1 MTFTT
6 FCRLLSQAVIHSRQP
21 VALNWARNSFGL
33 VLTVFLRK
41 ICILGIAE
49 YFLIVLFQ
57 ISEIKKD
64 EIRFKKYIFLLD
76 MFLIVGGEGSSNRN
90 ASRDESVEAGDKSVE
105 AGDESIEAGEKTPQ
119 SCYNTYSYSAYDQT
133 WTMFNYVPCFYRCKF
148 RFGRWSVNFK
158 RELSMLH
165 SNSMQGIYYHCYSI
179 LENSAL
185 VMHFVCQWVVKLPKQ
200 LHTCIFVY
208 VINCSRPNHLIT
220 VIRFGLTVI
229 DIIPLYLQTNDNE
242 H

>member
-33 VLTVFLRK
+33 VLTVFLSK

-64 EIRFKKYIFLLD
+64 EIRFKKYNFLLD
-76 MFLIVGGEGSSNRN
+76 MFLIVGGEGPSNRN

-119 SCYNTYSYSAYDQT
+119 SCYNTTQ
-133 WTMFNYVPCFYRCKF
+133 YRS
-148 RFGRWSVNFK
+148 RVSIWHTLNDTLNRY
-158 RELSMLH
+158 LH
-165 SNSMQGIYYHCYSI
+165 
-179 LENSAL
+179 
-185 VMHFVCQWVVKLPKQ
+185 P
-200 LHTCIFVY
+200 IFERKV
-208 VINCSRPNHLIT
+208 T
-220 VIRFGLTVI
+220 
-229 DIIPLYLQTNDNE
+229 II
-242 H
+242 

>member
-76 MFLIVGGEGSSNRN
+76 MFLIVGGVPVTGMLAGMNLSKPGINLSRPVMNLSKPGKKHRNHVIITYHLHYASN
-90 ASRDESVEAGDKSVE
+90 SVEYIRLSSSLRDAN
-105 AGDESIEAGEKTPQ
+105 Q
-119 SCYNTYSYSAYDQT
+119 
-133 WTMFNYVPCFYRCKF
+133 
-148 RFGRWSVNFK
+148 RWYK
-158 RELSMLH
+158 Q
-165 SNSMQGIYYHCYSI
+165 MQR
-179 LENSAL
+179 
-185 VMHFVCQWVVKLPKQ
+185 V
-200 LHTCIFVY
+200 
-208 VINCSRPNHLIT
+208 NHLHANT
-220 VIRFGLTVI
+220 
-229 DIIPLYLQTNDNE
+229 DDSDE
-242 H
+242 

>member
-105 AGDESIEAGEKTPQ
+105 AGEESIEAGEKTPQ
-119 SCYNTYSYSAYDQT
+119 SCYNTIHIPGLHWVKCFICNAELATKCTNT
-133 WTMFNYVPCFYRCKF
+133 W
-148 RFGRWSVNFK
+148 S
-158 RELSMLH
+158 
-165 SNSMQGIYYHCYSI
+165 
-179 LENSAL
+179 
-185 VMHFVCQWVVKLPKQ
+185 
-200 LHTCIFVY
+200 
-208 VINCSRPNHLIT
+208 LI
-220 VIRFGLTVI
+220 I
-229 DIIPLYLQTNDNE
+229 
-242 H
+242 